1 MLVFNS
7 LTQKKTKITKNK
19 NKPLK
24 IFVCGPTVYDYPH
37 IGNARPFLIF
47 DSFVKYLKSQG
58 FKVFYLQNITDID
71 DKIIKKAKEQKTTW
85 KKISSYFEKIYHQN
99 EKALNITSVN
109 KYARATKHIKEIE
122 EQIKLLI
129 KNGLAYEIK
138 NDGIYFDISRFPDY
152 GQLSKRDYKS
162 AEDASSRIE
171 ENPNKKNKGDFVL
184 WKFAKKGE
192 PFWNLS
198 FGAGRPGWHIEDT
211 AISVKYFGPQY
222 DIHGGGIDLKFP
234 HHEAEIAQAEG
245 AYQKRPFVKIWMH
258 TGQLL
263 VNGEKMSKSLGN
275 FITIQDFLKKNE
287 PEVLRLMV
295 LLHQWRAPI
304 NFTEE
309 VLSSTTYTW
318 KNLKNFLLKL
328 DFIIKQKSQDNF
340 KLSNLKPINSNLI
353 KSKIKLLNKEVK
365 LALNDD
371 FNTPQALGQIFTFL
385 NQIEKNIW
393 QIDVKDIILIQAAI
407 YTHLQSIGL
416 EIKNDYKIPSS
427 IRFLLQKRELFRRNK
442 QFMQA
447 DLLRNKIKALG
458 YIIEDTPIGPFVI
471 QENYAQKRNSKPA

>member
-1 MLVFNS
+1 MFVFNS
-7 LTQKKTKITKNK
+7 LTQKKTKILKQKNK
-19 NKPLK
+19 ILK

-37 IGNARPFLIF
+37 IGNARAFLFF
-47 DSFVKYLKSQG
+47 DSFIKYLKSQG

-71 DKIIKKAKEQKTTW
+71 NKIIHKAKEQKTSW

-109 KYARATKHIKEIE
+109 KYARATQHIKEIE

-152 GQLSKRDYKS
+152 GKLSGRNYQE
-162 AEDASSRIE
+162 AENALSRIDK
-171 ENPNKKNKGDFVL
+171 NPNKKNKGDFVL

-192 PFWNLS
+192 PFWNSS
-198 FGAGRPGWHIEDT
+198 FGPGRPGWHIEDT

-245 AYQKRPFVKIWMH
+245 AYKKKPFVKIWMH
-258 TGQLL
+258 TGHLL

-275 FITIQDFLKKNE
+275 FVTIQDFLEKNE
-287 PEVLRLMV
+287 PEILRLLI

-304 NFTEE
+304 NFTKE
-309 VLSSTTYTW
+309 VLLATTHTW
-318 KNLKNFLLKL
+318 ENLKISLLKL
-328 DFIIKQKSQDNF
+328 NFIAQQKQNYLKLKTTKLIK
-340 KLSNLKPINSNLI
+340 SNLI
-353 KSKIKLLNKEVK
+353 KNKVKLLNKK
-365 LALNDD
+365 INSSLNDD

-385 NQIEKNIW
+385 KDIEKNIW
-393 QIDVKDIILIQAAI
+393 QIKPKDAATI
-407 YTHLQSIGL
+407 EKTIKIHLQNIGL
-416 EIKNDYKIPSS
+416 EVKTNYKLPKNIK
-427 IRFLLQKRELFRRNK
+427 FLLQKRELFRRNK
-442 QFMQA
+442 QFIQA

-471 QENYAQKRNSKPA
+471 QENYAQKRNSKPT